1 MKKLL
6 RINTLTLFKVW
17 LEFNYLSACKKN
29 YLTEI
34 FGNLEL
40 LLKISPPQVKY
51 TLIDKNKGLF
61 RQSIPIKKIKRT
73 FEFDVRYVKNSENI
87 FLFEIV
93 SGPLKKSS
101 INIVFQEN
109 NEKTDINIKLNLK
122 LGLKYKF
129 FSSIIAEKL
138 KSTNLALIK
147 RLENLSN
154 LLFNDKIPI
163 SFENNY
169 STLIL
174 QINSDKKIFFDGWW
188 LGDILSAFIG
198 KVYEKLDFRDKIIID
213 VGSNIA
219 DSSIYFAL
227 NGAKKVIGLEPF
239 PKNFHFGRE
248 NIKKNSLEEKIDLF
262 LSGCSSK
269 SEEIQID
276 PNLSGL
282 SYKMEH
288 VDHGEKIIQ
297 ITLTEIC
304 NNYNIVDGVLKM
316 NCEGCE
322 YDVILRTPDIT
333 LKKFSQILIQYHDG
347 AENLIEKL
355 TKIDFKVIEE
365 KYSNKKGQIFATL
378 HKI

>member
-1 MKKLL
+1 MELNHISKFKKEQLV
-6 RINTLTLFKVW
+6 K
-17 LEFNYLSACKKN
+17 
-29 YLTEI
+29 I
-34 FGNLEL
+34 FENIEL
-40 LLKISPPQVKY
+40 VLKLSPPQIKY
-51 TLIDKNKGLF
+51 ELIDREKGLF
-61 RQSIPIKKIKRT
+61 RQSIPIKKIKKT
-73 FEFDVRYVKNSENI
+73 LEFEVKHKKISEDI
-87 FLFEIV
+87 FSLEIV
-93 SGPLKKSS
+93 NGPLKKS
-101 INIVFQEN
+101 IVNIIFE
-109 NEKTDINIKLNLK
+109 EKNDETEIKLQLDLNF
-122 LGLKYKF
+122 GLKYKF
-129 FSSIIAEKL
+129 FSSIISEKL
-138 KSTNLALIK
+138 KATNLALIK
-147 RLENLSN
+147 RLENLCS
-154 LLFNDKIPI
+154 LVFNEKFPI
-163 SFENNY
+163 TFENNY

-174 QINSDKKIFFDGWW
+174 QIDSDKKIFFDGWW

-239 PKNFHFGRE
+239 PKNFHFGLE
-248 NIKKNSLEEKIDLF
+248 NIKKNSLEDKIDLF

-282 SYKMEH
+282 SYKMEQ
-288 VDHGEKIIQ
+288 VDHGEKISQ

-322 YDVILRTPDIT
+322 YDVILRTPEMT

-347 AENLIEKL
+347 AEILIEKL
-355 TKIDFKVIEE
+355 SKIGFKAIEE

-378 HKI
+378 NM

>member
-1 MKKLL
+1 M
-6 RINTLTLFKVW
+6 W
-17 LEFNYLSACKKN
+17 LEFNYLSVCKKK

-40 LLKISPPQVKY
+40 LLKLSPPQIKY
-51 TLIDKNKGLF
+51 VLIDKKEGLF
-61 RQSIPIKKIKRT
+61 KQSIPIKKIKKT
-73 FEFDVRYVKNSENI
+73 FEFEVKYKKISENI

-93 SGPLKKSS
+93 SGPLKKST
-101 INIVFQEN
+101 IDIIFQEN
-109 NEKTDINIKLNLK
+109 NEKTDVNIKLNLK

-129 FSSIIAEKL
+129 FSSIINKKL

-147 RLENLSN
+147 RLENLSK
-154 LLFNDKIPI
+154 LLFNDKFPI
-163 SFENNY
+163 NFENNH
-169 STLIL
+169 STLIM
-174 QINSDKKIFFDGWW
+174 QIDSGEKIFFDGWW
-188 LGDILSAFIG
+188 LGDILSAFVG
-198 KVYEKLDFRDKIIID
+198 KVYEKLDFKDKIVID

-227 NGAKKVIGLEPF
+227 NGAKKVIGIEPF
-239 PKNFHFGRE
+239 PKNFNFGRE
-248 NIKKNSLEEKIDLF
+248 NIQKNSLGEKIDLF

-282 SYKMEH
+282 SYKMEQS
-288 VDHGEKIIQ
+288 DHGEKIRQ

-304 NNYNIVDGVLKM
+304 DNYNIVDGILKM

-322 YDVILRTPDIT
+322 YDVILRTPDMI

-355 TKIDFKVIEE
+355 SKIGFKVTEE
-365 KYSNKKGQIFATL
+365 KYSSKKGQIFATC
-378 HKI
+378 IS